1 MMRLSFV
8 TLLATLT
15 LAATTVKAQDGELL
29 EYQQEIGGGIG
40 MTGYFADAG
49 NKLFSAPLGTLIW
62 RRNFNPR
69 MVVKT
74 NLAVGRLSGNTKGQF
89 VPTDPLSETP
99 EGGTPAPDI
108 HFGRTL
114 LDLGAQFEFNF
125 LGYGMGAA
133 YKGLYRWTPYL
144 LGGAGITMA
153 LSGGADATAG
163 LNIPL
168 GIGFRYKLRPR
179 LNIGLEWSVNF
190 TTSDRLDDSGA
201 PTHLSGPYGI
211 KSGMFKNKDCYT
223 KTVLMLTYDIS
234 PKYRKCNN

>member
-153 LSGGADATAG
+153 LSG
-163 LNIPL
+163 
-168 GIGFRYKLRPR
+168 
-179 LNIGLEWSVNF
+179 VNF

-201 PTHLSGPYGI
+201 PTHLSDPYGI

>member
-1 MMRLSFV
+1 MRRLFT
-8 TLLATLT
+8 TLLVS
-15 LAATTVKAQDGELL
+15 LAMNAAWAQDGELL
-29 EYQQEIGGGIG
+29 EYQQEIGGGLGISSYLG
-40 MTGYFADAG
+40 DAG
-49 NKLFSAPLGTLIW
+49 GGFMTHPGMMGTAIW
-62 RRNFNPR
+62 RRNINPR
-69 MVVKT
+69 MVVKA
-74 NLAVGRLSGNTKGQF
+74 NAAVGHISGNTEGVF
-89 VPTDPLSETP
+89 IPTDPLSRTA
-99 EGGTPAPDI
+99 EGGTASSVLRFSRNLVDV
-108 HFGRTL
+108 
-114 LDLGAQFEFNF
+114 GAQFEFNF

-201 PTHLSGPYGI
+201 PTHLSDPYGI